1 MKREPLT
8 CRQQEV
14 LHYVREFIE
23 RNGYPPSFSDIG
35 EHFNFTASGALYYL
49 GVLERKG
56 YIERKL
62 KSPRC
67 LVVPERRVYRL
78 KHSMPT
84 EGLKKNDAVVV
95 LCGARWLEGK
105 CVLRDGDEIV
115 GVVTGFTRRL

>member
-1 MKREPLT
+1 MKRERLT
-8 CRQQEV
+8 GRQQEV
-14 LHYVREFIE
+14 LRYVREYIE
-23 RNGYPPSFSDIG
+23 RKGYPPSFSDIG
-35 EHFNFTASGALYYL
+35 THFNFTTSGALYYL

-105 CVLRDGDEIV
+105 YVLRDGNGIV
-115 GVVTGFTRRL
+115 GVVIGVTRKL